1 MTRFSR
7 VTAARLESVEEMLL
21 ASGWMRDDAG
31 WLAPEDF
38 RSALAGH
45 IGHGHLSR
53 SQAIAAQVQ
62 FDEALTQKM
71 PKTQGAAS

>member
-7 VTAARLESVEEMLL
+7 VAAARLEAADEMLL
-21 ASGWMRDDAG
+21 ASGWTRDDIG

-38 RSALAGH
+38 RSALADH
-45 IGHGHLSR
+45 LGHGHLTR
-53 SQAIAAQVQ
+53 SQAVAAQVQ

-71 PKTQGAAS
+71 PKTHGAAS

>member
-1 MTRFSR
+1 MTRFPR
-7 VTAARLESVEEMLL
+7 VAAVRLEAVDEMLL
-21 ASGWMRDDAG
+21 ASGWTRDDAG

-38 RSALAGH
+38 RNALAAH
-45 IGHGHLSR
+45 IGYGHASR

-71 PKTQGAAS
+71 RKSVGAAA

>member
-7 VTAARLESVEEMLL
+7 VAAARLEAIDDLLL
-21 ASGWMRDDAG
+21 ASGWTHDRTG

-38 RSALAGH
+38 RKALAGH
-45 IGHGHLSR
+45 LGQDHLSR

-62 FDEALTQKM
+62 FDEALTQKAA
-71 PKTQGAAS
+71 KAGAES

>member
-1 MTRFSR
+1 MTRFSK
-7 VTAARLESVEEMLL
+7 VAAARLEAVEEMLL
-21 ASGWMRDDAG
+21 ASGWTRDDIF

-38 RSALAGH
+38 RSALAVH
-45 IGHGHLSR
+45 MGHGHLSR

-71 PKTQGAAS
+71 PKTHGATS